1 MRRPDYAVIG
11 GGTAGCVVATR
22 LAQRGFTVTLLEAGG
37 PYRRILDI
45 PSVGLWAW
53 LRNPDKFTWGQYTTP
68 QPALDGRRIRFPAGK
83 LTGGSSSINAM
94 ISSRGHRTSYDRWNI
109 PGWTY
114 ADLLPYFRRA
124 EDRELGS
131 SGMHGAGGPLG
142 ISRSRFR
149 HPLGRAFVQGA
160 VEAGVPL
167 NQDFQDELPEGTGF
181 YQLWQRNGRRSCP
194 ANSYL
199 PLGRANL
206 QLINHAHVTRIIFDR
221 SRAVAVEYHR
231 DGERYTLPVEREV
244 LLAAGAVR
252 SPQLLQLSGIGPATD
267 LRALGIP
274 LIADLPSVG
283 ANFRDHVRVQTIYE
297 VNAPRYTSLPRLLS
311 AGLDYLFRRRGM
323 LASVVVDAAAVF
335 RSTPAA
341 IVPDLRIVFGWRI
354 LPEQSKTFVSLE
366 VGLMDPESSGR
377 ISLASANPADGP
389 NIDPGYLTREED
401 TTRLL
406 FGMQFARRIG
416 ASKSCKNAG
425 FSNEYLPGDQPA
437 EEYARQTVESSYH
450 AVGSCRM
457 GTDHDAVVDPAL
469 RVNGVDRLR
478 VVDASVIPRP
488 LSGNS
493 QAAVVAFAERAA
505 DLLTG
510 AVA

>member
-1 MRRPDYAVIG
+1 MRRPDYVVIG
-11 GGTAGCVVATR
+11 GGTAGCVVAAR
-22 LAQRGFTVTLLEAGG
+22 LAQRGFTVTVLEAGG

-53 LRNPDKFTWGQYTTP
+53 LRRPEKFTWGQSTTP
-68 QPALDGRRIRFPAGK
+68 QPALGGRRVRFPAGK

-94 ISSRGHRTSYDRWNI
+94 IASRGHRSSYDRWSI
-109 PGWTY
+109 PNWTY
-114 ADLLPYFRRA
+114 EDLLPYFRRS
-124 EDRELGS
+124 EDRELAS
-131 SGMHGAGGPLG
+131 SAMHGAGGPLG
-142 ISRSRFR
+142 ISPSRFP
-149 HPLGRAFVQGA
+149 HPLGRAFVAGA

-167 NQDFQDELPEGTGF
+167 NRDFREEAAEEGTGF

-199 PLGRANL
+199 RLGRPNL
-206 QLINHAHVTRIIFDR
+206 HFINHAHVTRIVFDR
-221 SRAVAVEYHR
+221 SRAVAVEFNR
-231 DGERYTLPVEREV
+231 RGERHVLPFEREV

-252 SPQLLQLSGIGPATD
+252 SPQLLQLSGIGPAGE
-267 LRALGIP
+267 LRTLGIP
-274 LIADLPSVG
+274 IVADRPSVG
-283 ANFRDHVRVQTIYE
+283 SNFRDHVRVQTVFE
-297 VNAPRYTSLPRLLS
+297 VNTARYTSLPHVLS
-311 AGLDYLFRRRGM
+311 AGFDYLFRRRGM

-335 RSTPAA
+335 RSSPAA

-377 ISLASANPADGP
+377 ISLSSANPADPP
-389 NIDPGYLTREED
+389 NIDPGYLSREED
-401 TTRLL
+401 TTRIL
-406 FGMQFARRIG
+406 FGIELARRIG

-425 FSNEYLPGDQPA
+425 FTAEYLPGPQPPH
-437 EEYARQTVESSYH
+437 EFARQTAESSYH

-457 GTDHDAVVDPAL
+457 GTDQAAVVDPAL
-469 RVNGVDRLR
+469 RVNGVDGLR

-505 DLLTG
+505 DLVG
-510 AVA
+510 